1 MVKLSA
7 SEIDMLFHRTS
18 NPTTVSGQMEGAGVG
33 EPLKSK
39 RPYKPRAKKGGN
51 INPSELVPSVGPS
64 QGASNSNLEPNQTDD
79 TRLEAVPV
87 QQKARRR
94 NLKRD
99 QKVNGAMADGSGF
112 KEFAE
117 GVKEGF
123 KKTVGAVAPVA
134 LDIGA
139 TVIPGAKAPREAI
152 RKVTGLGIN
161 TNYNEQRGKDGI
173 QAPVKEEK
181 KPLRQEL
188 GIKGAGANP
197 PWIEF
202 VKTIKNT
209 APELKF
215 NDALKIGSAMKKD
228 KKNKLSDITQQSVA
242 TYANQ
247 LGITK

>member
-1 MVKLSA
+1 MVKLTA

-18 NPTTVSGQMEGAGVG
+18 NPTTVSGQFEGAGIG
-33 EPLKSK
+33 EPLKMK
-39 RPYKPRAKKGGN
+39 RPYKPRTKKGGN
-51 INPSELVPSVGPS
+51 INPSDLVPSVGPA
-64 QGASNSNLEPNQTDD
+64 QGASNSNLEPNVTMD
-79 TRLEAVPV
+79 TRTEAVSI

-94 NLKRD
+94 TLKRD
-99 QKVNGAMADGSGF
+99 QKVNGAMDGAGF

-117 GVKEGF
+117 GVKQGF
-123 KKTVGAVAPVA
+123 KKTVGTVAPIA

-139 TVIPGAKAPREAI
+139 TIIPGAQVGRQAI
-152 RKVTGLGIN
+152 KQVTGLGIN
-161 TNYNEQRGKDGI
+161 TNYNEPRGKDGI
-173 QAPVKEEK
+173 QAPEKEK

-197 PWIEF
+197 KWVDF
-202 VKTIKNT
+202 VKAIKDT